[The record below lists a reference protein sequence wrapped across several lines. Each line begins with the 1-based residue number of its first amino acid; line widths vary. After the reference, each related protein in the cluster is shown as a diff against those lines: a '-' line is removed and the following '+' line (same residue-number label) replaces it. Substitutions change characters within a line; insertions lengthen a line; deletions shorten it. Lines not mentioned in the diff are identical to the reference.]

1 MDKNQPQLFEDKRT
15 VTKLRQSLKEVK
27 RFWQHVTKSH
37 VVVRW
42 CERAAR
48 SEFILT
54 LRNVVVGVIKPCPA
68 KRSHRDNQT
77 LDSSESQAGADEYT
91 EGAVNI
97 NIKLCCNL
105 Q

>member
-1 MDKNQPQLFEDKRT
+1 M
-15 VTKLRQSLKEVK
+15 TKLRQSLKEVK

-54 LRNVVVGVIKPCPA
+54 LRNDVVGVIKPCPA
-68 KRSHRDNQT
+68 KRSRRDNQT
-77 LDSSESQAGADEYT
+77 LDSSESQTGADEYT
-91 EGAVNI
+91 EGAVNSILKLI
-97 NIKLCCNL
+97 NNSLRKYKGN
-105 Q
+105 